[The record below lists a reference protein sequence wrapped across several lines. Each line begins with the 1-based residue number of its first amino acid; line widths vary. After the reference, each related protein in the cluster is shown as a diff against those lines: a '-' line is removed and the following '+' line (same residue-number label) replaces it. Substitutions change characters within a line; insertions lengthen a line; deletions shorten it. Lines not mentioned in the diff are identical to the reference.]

1 MTNTN
6 SKNQLFKSLL
16 IPVLAWLAFG
26 AHHFIHWPF
35 FNVVLVIVLLYSTL
49 QAVHHAEIIAI
60 KIGEPFGTMV
70 LALAI
75 TSIEVSL
82 IISMMMAGGPDASTL
97 ARDTVFAAVMIIL
110 NGMIGISILTGGIK
124 FKEQTFVL
132 QGVSATLTILVAISV
147 LTLIL
152 PNFTTTV
159 PGPFYSKKQL
169 FFVSAMSLILYGTF
183 VFVQNIKHKD
193 YFLEEAHFEGEV
205 HEKPSKAAAYLSLVL
220 LLACLGAVVALA
232 ESLAKPLEEL
242 IDHFGAP
249 HSLVGVIIACIV
261 LMPEGL
267 TAYKAAKQNQ
277 LQKSLNLSLGS
288 ALASIGMSI
297 PIVAIFS
304 IITGV
309 QLTLGIDTQATVLFL
324 LSLFVIMLSLST
336 GKTTIL
342 QGITLL
348 IIFLVYLFI
357 IIFP

>member
-1 MTNTN
+1 MEVTN
-6 SKNQLFKSLL
+6 SNNQLLKTIL
-16 IPVLAWLAFG
+16 IPALAWMAF
-26 AHHFIHWPF
+26 ALHFFVYWPL
-35 FNVVLVIVLLYSTL
+35 FNLVLVVALLYCTL
-49 QAVHHAEIIAI
+49 QAVHHAEIIAL
-60 KIGEPFGTMV
+60 KVGEPFGTMV

-82 IISMMMAGGPDASTL
+82 IISIMLAGGPDATML

-110 NGMIGISILTGGIK
+110 NGMIGVSILTGGIK
-124 FKEQTFVL
+124 HKEQTFVI
-132 QGVSATLTILVAISV
+132 QGVSATLTTIVAISV

-152 PNFTTTV
+152 PNFTKTT
-159 PGPFYSKKQL
+159 PGPYYSKEQL
-169 FFVSAMSLILYGTF
+169 LFVSAMSLILYATF

-193 YFLEEAHFEGEV
+193 YFLSEDDPIQEEHP
-205 HEKPSKAAAYLSLVL
+205 KPSTKAAVLSLIFL
-220 LLACLGAVVALA
+220 LTCLGAVVALA
-232 ESLAKPLEEL
+232 ESLATPLEEL
-242 IDHFGAP
+242 VHKFGAP
-249 HSLVGVIIACIV
+249 HSLVGVIIACVV

-267 TAYKAAKQNQ
+267 SAYKAAKNNQ

-288 ALASIGMSI
+288 ALASIGLSI

-342 QGITLL
+342 QGIILL
-348 IIFLVYLFI
+348 IIFFVYLFI

>member
-1 MTNTN
+1 MKKINARNPLLKTI
-6 SKNQLFKSLL
+6 L
-16 IPVLAWLAFG
+16 IPLIAWAAFVLQ
-26 AHHFIHWPF
+26 HFVDWPF
-35 FNVVLVIVLLYSTL
+35 FNLVLVVALLYCTL
-49 QAVHHAEIIAI
+49 QAVHHAEIIAH

-75 TSIEVSL
+75 TCIEVSL
-82 IISMMMAGGPDASTL
+82 IISIMHAGGPDASSL

-124 FKEQTFVL
+124 YKEQTFVL
-132 QGVSATLTILVAISV
+132 QGVSSTLTILVAISV

-152 PNFTTTV
+152 PNFTTTI

-169 FFVSAMSLILYGTF
+169 FFVSAMSLILYASF
-183 VFVQNIKHKD
+183 VFVQNIKHKEF
-193 YFLEEAHFEGEV
+193 FLSDGHTDHAS
-205 HEKPSKAAAYLSLVL
+205 HEKPSNKTTLLSLVL
-220 LLACLGAVVALA
+220 LLTCLGAVVALA
-232 ESLAKPLEEL
+232 ESLAPPLDDL
-242 IDHFGAP
+242 IDKFGAP

-267 TAYKAAKQNQ
+267 SAYKAAKQNQ

-288 ALASIGMSI
+288 ALASIGLSI
-297 PIVAIFS
+297 PIVAIYS
-304 IITGV
+304 IVTGV
-309 QLTLGIDTQATVLFL
+309 QLTLGIDSQATLLFL

-342 QGITLL
+342 QGIVLL
-348 IIFLVYLFI
+348 IIFFVYLFI

>member
-1 MTNTN
+1 MSQANN
-6 SKNQLFKSLL
+6 KYQLLRAIL
-16 IPVLAWLAFG
+16 IPVLTWLAFTL
-26 AHHFIHWPF
+26 HFYIHLPF
-35 FNVVLVIVLLYSTL
+35 FNLVLVVALLYGTL

-82 IISMMMAGGPDASTL
+82 IISMMMAGGPESSTL

-169 FFVSAMSLILYGTF
+169 FFVSAMSLILYVTF

-193 YFLEEAHFEGEV
+193 YFLTDTDVRDEHQ
-205 HEKPSKAAAYLSLVL
+205 HKPTNSEAYLSLVL

-232 ESLAKPLEEL
+232 ESLAAPLDEL
-242 IDHFGAP
+242 IDRFGAP
-249 HSLVGVIIACIV
+249 HSLVGVVIACIV
-261 LMPEGL
+261 LLPEGL

-324 LSLFVIMLSLST
+324 LSLFVIILSLST

-342 QGITLL
+342 QGTTLL